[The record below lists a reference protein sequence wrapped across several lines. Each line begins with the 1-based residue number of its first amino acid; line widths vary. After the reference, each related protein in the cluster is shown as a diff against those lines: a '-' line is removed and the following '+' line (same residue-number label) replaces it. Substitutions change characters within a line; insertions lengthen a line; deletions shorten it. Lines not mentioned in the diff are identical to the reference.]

1 MKRKT
6 NSCIICGEPC
16 HIKYCRE
23 CAKKKNLEYAKAYQ
37 QKYRKRKKPKWEGC
51 NEDCEH
57 CPYPDC
63 FKPVAE
69 MKATREVINLQE
81 KRDEFIKTQGKMY
94 SVTLGK
100 YNTHYP
106 NSNRK
111 AWW

>member
-1 MKRKT
+1 MFS
-6 NSCIICGEPC
+6 NACEICGKPC
-16 HIKYCRE
+16 RKKYCAGCRVE
-23 CAKKKNLEYAKAYQ
+23 ANRRKQKEWQEANKKGG
-37 QKYRKRKKPKWEGC
+37 RKPRYKGC

-63 FKPVAE
+63 YRPYSE
-69 MKATREVINLQE
+69 MRATSEVINLQE
-81 KRDEFIKTQGKMY
+81 TRDEKLKSQGKMY

-100 YNTHYP
+100 YNAQYP